1 MLRDR
6 KKMRVPIVAF
16 AVTLF
21 SLLSTADLTLAAK
34 KVIKIGN
41 IDPYT
46 GPAAALGLGMR
57 NSIDLHIRQANAS
70 GKFPDYDIQLVAL
83 DDASDPAT
91 GVAMATKLG
100 SDQDVIGVSAHYNSP
115 VALATVHIFHRFGL
129 ANVMSCAV
137 HPDIIRGND
146 YKEITRIIADIPA
159 EQAFGGDFV
168 TGRYGYKN
176 WSVVHDTTAWGKSR
190 FDWFKKDLESRP
202 GTKILSVDG
211 VTTGTKDFRPLLTK
225 IKGLKADAIFAGLVI
240 QEAALLKMQM
250 HELGMD
256 HILFYGTTGIDSET
270 FNEIAGKAAEG
281 AIIIGQPYVSPD
293 SDFAKA
299 YAAAGYKEPYEA
311 YGPFAYD
318 ATGIILE
325 GLSKFGPNRK
335 AIVDYVADPAFEYN
349 GVTGYIKLK
358 NRQTKTGGLRM
369 KVSQDGKWV
378 PFEKSEY
385 FTGKRKLSGK

>member
-1 MLRDR
+1 MCGNYNRLIGFSFIILLFMLSN
-6 KKMRVPIVAF
+6 
-16 AVTLF
+16 TN
-21 SLLSTADLTLAAK
+21 LTWAAK
-34 KVIKIGN
+34 KVVKIGH

-57 NSIDLHIRQANAS
+57 NSMDLQIRQANAS
-70 GKFPDYDIQLVAL
+70 GKFPNYDIQLVAL

-91 GVAMATKLG
+91 GVNMATKLG
-100 SDQDVIGVSAHYNSP
+100 SDPDVIGASAHFNSP

-137 HPDIIRGND
+137 HPNIIRGND

-168 TGRYGYKN
+168 IGKCGYKE
-176 WSVVHDTTAWGKSR
+176 WSVVHDTTALGTSR
-190 FDWFKKDLESRP
+190 FEWFKKDLESRP
-202 GTKILSVDG
+202 STKILSVDA

-225 IKGLKADAIFAGLVI
+225 IKGLKPDAIFAGLVT

-256 HILFYGTTGIDSET
+256 NVVFYGITGLDSVT

-281 AIIIGQPYVSPD
+281 TVIIGAPYISPD
-293 SDFAKA
+293 SDFVKA
-299 YAAAGYKEPYEA
+299 YKAVGYKEPHEA

-318 ATGIILE
+318 AAGIILE
-325 GLSKFGPNRK
+325 GLRRFGPSRK
-335 AIVDYVADPAFEYN
+335 AIVDYIADPGFEYH
-349 GVTGYIKLK
+349 GATGLVKLK
-358 NRQTKTGGLRM
+358 NRQTMTGGLRM
-369 KVSQDGKWV
+369 KVSQDGQWV
-378 PFEKSEY
+378 PFDKSEY
-385 FTGKRKLSGK
+385 ATGKRKLPGK

>member
-1 MLRDR
+1 MKGNRT
-6 KKMRVPIVAF
+6 KIIFGVGF
-16 AVTLF
+16 TLF
-21 SLLSTADLTLAAK
+21 LLFGNGDVVWAAK
-34 KVIKIGN
+34 RVVKIGN

-57 NSIDLHIRQANAS
+57 NSMDLHIRQANAS
-70 GKFPDYDIQLVAL
+70 GKFPDYEIQLVAL

-91 GVAMATKLG
+91 GVSMATKLG
-100 SDQDVIGVSAHYNSP
+100 SDPDVIGVSAHYNSP
-115 VALATVHIFHRFGL
+115 VALATIHIFHRFGL

-137 HPDIIRGND
+137 HPDIIRGSD

-159 EQAFGGDFV
+159 EQAYGGDFV
-168 TGRYGYKN
+168 VEKYGYKN

-190 FDWFKKDLESRP
+190 FEWFKKDLDARP
-202 GTKILSVDG
+202 GTKLLSVDG

-225 IKGLKADAIFAGLVI
+225 IKELKPDAIFAGLVI
-240 QEAALLKMQM
+240 QEAALLKIQM

-256 HILFYGTTGIDSET
+256 KVLFYGTTGIDSET

-281 AIIIGQPYVSPD
+281 AVIIGQPYVSPD
-293 SDFAKA
+293 SDFARA
-299 YAAAGYKEPYEA
+299 YKAAGYAQPYEA

-318 ATGIILE
+318 AAGIILE
-325 GLSKFGPNRK
+325 ALGKLGPNRQ
-335 AIVDYVADPAFEYN
+335 AIVDYVAAPNFQFN
-349 GVTGYIKLK
+349 GVTGLVKLK
-358 NRQTKTGGLRM
+358 NRQTVTGGLRM

-385 FTGKRKLSGK
+385 GTGKKKLAGK